1 MCICTL
7 GNTITVADI
16 FAIFV
21 IFFLKKTQVH
31 DYHGGINRFVEKSAI
46 CAQRRQINLPLR

>member
-31 DYHGGINRFVEKSAI
+31 DYQVA
-46 CAQRRQINLPLR
+46 